1 MNAPVPRPASTNCCA
16 TKVIISRILARKRIK
31 AGIRPSFKAAWLPVA
46 VDVVMISLLLAML
59 FLPAVSL
66 SIVMGLTLFW
76 RILLLMVLI
85 YAPLQIVIIVSTIWA
100 VRSRWEEKDT
110 K

>member
-1 MNAPVPRPASTNCCA
+1 M
-16 TKVIISRILARKRIK
+16 ILSRILARKRIN
-31 AGIRPSFKAAWLPVA
+31 AGVRPSFKAAWLPVA
-46 VDVVMISLLLAML
+46 FDILVISLILAWM

-66 SIVMGLTLFW
+66 TIIMELTLFW

-100 VRSRWEEKDT
+100 VRSRWEEKES

>member
-1 MNAPVPRPASTNCCA
+1 M
-16 TKVIISRILARKRIK
+16 IISRILARKRIA
-31 AGIRPSFKAAWLPVA
+31 AGKRPSFKAAWLPVA
-46 VDVVMISLLLAML
+46 VDVLMISLLLALL
-59 FLPAVSL
+59 FLPTVSL

-76 RILLLMVLI
+76 RILLLMTVI

-100 VRSRWEEKDT
+100 VRSRWEEKES

>member
-1 MNAPVPRPASTNCCA
+1 M
-16 TKVIISRILARKRIK
+16 ILSRVLARKRIA
-31 AGIRPSFKAAWLPVA
+31 AGVRPSFKAAWLPVA
-46 VDVVMISLLLAML
+46 FDVVVISLVLAAL

-66 SIVMGLTLFW
+66 TMVMALSLFW
-76 RILLLMVLI
+76 RILVLMILI

-100 VRSRWEEKDT
+100 VRSRWEEKET

>member
-1 MNAPVPRPASTNCCA
+1 MNARAPRPASTNSCA
-16 TKVIISRILARKRIK
+16 TDVIISRILARKRIA
-31 AGIRPSFKAAWLPVA
+31 AGQRPSFRAAWLPVA
-46 VDVVMISLLLAML
+46 ADVIMISLLLAFL
-59 FLPAVSL
+59 FLPAASL
-66 SIVMGLTLFW
+66 SMVMGLTLFW

>member
-1 MNAPVPRPASTNCCA
+1 M
-16 TKVIISRILARKRIK
+16 IFSRLLARKRIA

-46 VDVVMISLLLAML
+46 VDIILIALLLASL

-66 SIVMGLTLFW
+66 TIVMNLTLFW
-76 RILLLMVLI
+76 RILALMLLI

-100 VRSRWEEKDT
+100 VRSRWEEKES

>member
-1 MNAPVPRPASTNCCA
+1 M
-16 TKVIISRILARKRIK
+16 ILSRIIARKRIA

-46 VDVVMISLLLAML
+46 FDVVTIALLLAMM

-66 SIVMGLTLFW
+66 TLIMDLTLFW
-76 RILLLMVLI
+76 RILVLMVLI

-100 VRSRWEEKDT
+100 VRSRWEEKES

>member
-1 MNAPVPRPASTNCCA
+1 MIV
-16 TKVIISRILARKRIK
+16 SRILGRKRIA

-46 VDVVMISLLLAML
+46 VDVMMISILLASL

-66 SIVMGLTLFW
+66 TIVMELTLFW
-76 RILLLMVLI
+76 RILALMLLI

-100 VRSRWEEKDT
+100 VRSRWEEKES
-110 K
+110 KHR

>member
-1 MNAPVPRPASTNCCA
+1 M
-16 TKVIISRILARKRIK
+16 ILSRLLARKRIA
-31 AGIRPSFKAAWLPVA
+31 AGVRPSFKAAWLPVA
-46 VDVVMISLLLAML
+46 VDITMIALLLATL

-66 SIVMGLTLFW
+66 TIVMDLTLFW
-76 RILLLMVLI
+76 RILALMLLI

-100 VRSRWEEKDT
+100 VRSRWEEKEN

>member
-1 MNAPVPRPASTNCCA
+1 M
-16 TKVIISRILARKRIK
+16 ILSRILARKRIK
-31 AGIRPSFKAAWLPVA
+31 AGVRPSFKAAWLPVA
-46 VDVVMISLLLAML
+46 FDVVVIALILAWL

-66 SIVMGLTLFW
+66 TIIMELTLFW
-76 RILLLMVLI
+76 RILTLIVLI

-100 VRSRWEEKDT
+100 VRSRWEEKES